1 MISLRINESM
11 ATSLL
16 RSSLYDDGDY
26 VLLHAYDHAP
36 DDGHDDGRDHDH
48 DHDVHEVMRGPSFMK
63 RGTVY

>member
-1 MISLRINESM
+1 M

-48 DHDVHEVMRGPSFMK
+48 DHDAH
-63 RGTVY
+63 